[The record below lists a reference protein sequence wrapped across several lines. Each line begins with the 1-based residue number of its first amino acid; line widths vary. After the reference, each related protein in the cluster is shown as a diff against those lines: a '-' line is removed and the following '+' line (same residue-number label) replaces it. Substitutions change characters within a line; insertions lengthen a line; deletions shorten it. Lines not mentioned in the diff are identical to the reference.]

1 MHRFIKLLETFL
13 RDLGPFDIR
22 VSHSCCR
29 FIGGSSTLHFSL
41 WQISTWLTWYL
52 SCFAFPDLNTGDK
65 GKTKISLLCVPLIT
79 SSQSLD
85 PIFFHTVFLFLFFWW
100 WWYEVLILSW
110 VDIWWKAN
118 LELYQQ
124 WRNVWLYTKTGKFYL
139 HIFGQTCYFSDIF
152 TKTYSYYK
160 FMLINQRGKTKIRL
174 QLKTKATFF
183 KFTYIWKLHR
193 FDTVALLLW

>member
-52 SCFAFPDLNTGDK
+52 RCFAFTDLNTGDK

-100 WWYEVLILSW
+100 WWYEALLTDFKLGWHLVKGKSGALSAVKKCLTVHYDRWILS
-110 VDIWWKAN
+110 
-118 LELYQQ
+118 
-124 WRNVWLYTKTGKFYL
+124 
-139 HIFGQTCYFSDIF
+139 
-152 TKTYSYYK
+152 
-160 FMLINQRGKTKIRL
+160 
-174 QLKTKATFF
+174 
-183 KFTYIWKLHR
+183 TYIWTNMLFFWYIYQNIFILRIHVDKSER
-193 FDTVALLLW
+193 RN